1 MADLA
6 EVFRAEHGRVLAA
19 LIGVLGDPDLAE
31 DALQDAVAAAVERW
45 PRDGTPA
52 NPAGWLVT
60 IARNRAIDR
69 IRRERRK
76 TELLARLEQLPAP
89 EDGVIPDERLEL
101 IFLCCHPALALESQ
115 VALTL
120 SLFGGLKTDEI
131 ARAFL
136 VPTPTMAQRLV
147 RAKRKIR
154 DAGIPFRVPP
164 DRLLP
169 ERLAA
174 ALRVV
179 YLVFNAGYG
188 PPVRRDLCAEAL
200 RLVLVLATLMPD
212 EAEVH
217 GLHAL
222 LLLQDARRDARVR
235 NGELVLLAEQDR
247 SLWDEDE
254 IEEGRRA
261 LDRAAALHRSGPYQ
275 LQAAIAVE
283 HVDAD
288 RDWTAIASLYRA
300 LSTYEPSPVI
310 ELNRAV
316 AIAMA
321 DGPAAGLDLVE
332 RIEGLDGYYLFHSTR
347 ADLLLRL
354 ERKSDAEAAYDRAI
368 ELAPSDV
375 ERAFLRGRRSSL

>member
-1 MADLA
+1 M
-6 EVFRAEHGRVLAA
+6 
-19 LIGVLGDPDLAE
+19 GVLGDPDLAE
-31 DALQDAVAAAVERW
+31 DALQDAVAVAVERW

-60 IARNRAIDR
+60 VARNRAIDR
-69 IRRERRK
+69 IRRERRR
-76 TELLARLEQLPAP
+76 TELLGRLEELPTA

-101 IFLCCHPALALESQ
+101 IFLCCHPALAPESQ

-120 SLFGGLKTDEI
+120 SLFGGLKTEEI

-136 VPTPTMAQRLV
+136 VPAPTMAQRLV

-174 ALRVV
+174 VLRVV

-188 PPVRRDLCAEAL
+188 PPIRRGLCAEAL
-200 RLVLVLATLMPD
+200 RLALVLATLMPD

-254 IEEGRRA
+254 IDEGRRA
-261 LDRAAALHRSGPYQ
+261 LDRAAALRTSGPYQ
-275 LQAAIAVE
+275 LQAAIAAQHVE
-283 HVDAD
+283 AD
-288 RDWTAIASLYRA
+288 RDWGTIANLYRA
-300 LSTYEPSPVI
+300 LSVFEPSPVI

-316 AIAMA
+316 AVAMA

-332 RIEGLDGYYLFHSTR
+332 RIEGLDDYYLLHSTR

-354 ERKSDAEAAYDRAI
+354 ERTSDAKAAYDRAI

-375 ERAFLRGRRSSL
+375 ERGFLRGRRGSL